1 MQEQNNIDIE
11 KMVEELNAFSQ
22 LPQEEKIKQLAQL
35 FGAKNIEQ
43 IQKEQTVQDL
53 VIAKLKEQKE
63 KAMNCIHALANIP
76 LLEMLETTYE
86 AHLKIAQLELRIE
99 ELEKGV
105 KK

>member
-11 KMVEELNAFSQ
+11 KMVAD
-22 LPQEEKIKQLAQL
+22 
-35 FGAKNIEQ
+35 GGKNIEQ

-53 VIAKLKEQKE
+53 FIAKLKEQKE
-63 KAMNCIHALANIP
+63 KAINFINAQANNPI
-76 LLEMLETTYE
+76 LEMLETIYE
-86 AHLKIAQLELRIE
+86 AHLKIAQLELRVE